1 MPNRHALKRTASTA
15 ALIAGL
21 ALSALTLTSQPA
33 SAWRTVFDPWNYRQN
48 ILTAVRSLSEV
59 KQQIEQLRNEAQ
71 MILKMDLDLT
81 SLGSTISPE
90 LVRTLSEIK
99 TLMDQGNA
107 IRMQV
112 EQTTQEMQR
121 LFPDEFAA
129 SLTGDEMVRDA
140 KERWDQTLAAWKRS
154 ANLQAKIA
162 ENTDQDAGLLDTL
175 LDRSRS
181 AVGNLQASQA
191 GNELTGLS
199 VKQSLQLQ
207 QLMAAQYRAETLDRS
222 RRMAAEEEARVR
234 FNSFL
239 GSADGAYSPTR

>member
-1 MPNRHALKRTASTA
+1 
-15 ALIAGL
+15 
-21 ALSALTLTSQPA
+21 
-33 SAWRTVFDPWNYRQN
+33 
-48 ILTAVRSLSEV
+48 
-59 KQQIEQLRNEAQ
+59 
-71 MILKMDLDLT
+71 
-81 SLGSTISPE
+81 
-90 LVRTLSEIK
+90 
-99 TLMDQGNA
+99 MDQGNT

-121 LFPDEFAA
+121 LFPNEFAA

-140 KERWDQTLAAWKRS
+140 KVRWDQTLAAWKRS

-175 LDRSRS
+175 LNRSRS